1 MFGSE
6 KLMTVR
12 AEQKQR
18 FMNELTR
25 FVEYT
30 KREQEFRVREEIPSV
45 SEYWSFRM
53 GTSAVSLVVAV
64 QE

>member
-1 MFGSE
+1 MG
-6 KLMTVR
+6 T
-12 AEQKQR
+12 EQKQR
-18 FMNELTR
+18 FMSELTR

-30 KREQEFRVREEIPSV
+30 KREQEFRVRQEIPSV